1 MPVIGNSV
9 LTLADI
15 MQGRRGDGSFDHE
28 IVELFLQEN
37 PMLDDITII
46 QANDGTANRTT
57 IRTGIPEPTW
67 INYYNGVKPAK
78 GAKTQVKDV
87 AGRMRA
93 MLEID
98 ADLYNDTPDKDQF
111 LQDELFTL
119 TEGMTQAMAEC
130 LIFGKIANDPRAFN
144 GLYNFYG
151 VAGADSNQYDSKDA
165 AHYVFSG
172 TNGAAKG
179 GESFRS
185 ISLIG
190 WSPSTIT
197 GFYPQGHKSAGI
209 QRGALRKVDTTDADG
224 GVYQVMRQE
233 LTWELG
239 LSVRDYRY
247 GGRIANIDAAKMLTQ
262 TDVDYVELIHRLVSR
277 VKNSSRT
284 KRAMYM
290 SPDLWEKIQV
300 LFYRKTQGNAIA
312 YTDVMQRL
320 NTPTLLG
327 IPVRLSDALEVDEQ
341 FVA

>member
-1 MPVIGNSV
+1 MATVGNSV

-28 IVELFLQEN
+28 IVELFCQEN

-57 IRTGIPEPTW
+57 IRSGIPEPTW
-67 INYYNGVKPAK
+67 INYYSGVKPTK

-119 TEGMTQAMAEC
+119 TEGMAQAMAEC

-151 VAGADSNQYDSKDA
+151 VAGADNNQYDSKDA

-172 TNGAAKG
+172 KNAAQG
-179 GESFRS
+179 GETFRS

-209 QRGALRKVDTTDADG
+209 QRGALRKVDTQDANG
-224 GVYQVMRQE
+224 GIYQVMRQE
-233 LTWELG
+233 ITWDMG
-239 LSVRDYRY
+239 LSVKDYRY
-247 GGRIANIDAAKMLTQ
+247 GGRIANIDSSTMLTN
-262 TDVDYVELIHRLVSR
+262 TAGVDYVELIHRLVSR
-277 VKNSSRT
+277 VKNSARV
-284 KRAMYM
+284 KRAFYM

-300 LFYRKTQGNAIA
+300 LFYRKTQGNAIQYA
-312 YTDVMQRL
+312 DIQQRA
-320 NTPTLLG
+320 NTPVLLG

>member
-1 MPVIGNSV
+1 MATIGNNV

-15 MQGRRGDGSFDHE
+15 MQGRKGDGSFDHE
-28 IVELFLQEN
+28 IVELFCQEN

-57 IRTGIPEPTW
+57 IRSGIPEPTW
-67 INYYNGVKPAK
+67 INYYSGVKPAK

-98 ADLYNDTPDKDQF
+98 ADLYEDTPDKDQF
-111 LQDELFTL
+111 LQDELFAL

-144 GLYNFYG
+144 GLYNFYAE
-151 VAGADSNQYDSKDA
+151 AGADMTKYDSKDA

-172 TNGAAKG
+172 TNTVKG
-179 GESFRS
+179 GETFRS
-185 ISLIG
+185 ITMVG

-209 QRGALRKVDTTDADG
+209 QRGALRKVDAQDANG
-224 GVYQVMRQE
+224 GIYQVMRQE
-233 LTWELG
+233 LTWEMG
-239 LSVRDYRY
+239 LSVKDFRY
-247 GGRIANIDAAKMLTQ
+247 GGRIANVDTSTMLSSSNQ
-262 TDVDYVELIHRLVSR
+262 TDFVELIHRMVSR
-277 VKNSSRT
+277 VKNSARV

-327 IPVRLSDALEVDEQ
+327 IPVRITDALEVDEQ